1 MKLSLYLLPN
11 KVGLRFDTTTD
22 RDAFFARFPQK
33 DALEK
38 FGMRVIRFLPD
49 KVKDPGWQTV
59 METGQQAQPPAAPP
73 PATAPK
79 PAEAD
84 HLVNVASGDPFAITG
99 KHVVKALPGLVAV
112 KSNIP
117 EQEQVTPEMSAPP
130 APPQPSEP
138 IPEIPKFEAPV
149 DDPEPTGIHKNS
161 RKYREWKARQK

>member
-49 KVKDPGWQTV
+49 KIKDPGWQTV
-59 METGQQAQPPAAPP
+59 IETGQQAQPPATPP
-73 PATAPK
+73 TNPATVPK
-79 PAEAD
+79 LTEAD

-112 KSNIP
+112 KSNITEEPPVESVQP
-117 EQEQVTPEMSAPP
+117 EPP
-130 APPQPSEP
+130 APAAAVEEP
-138 IPEIPKFEAPV
+138 KVELPAA
-149 DDPEPTGIHKNS
+149 DPEPSDKRTRS
-161 RKYREWKARQK
+161 WREWKARQK